1 MQPFNTT
8 EVSSDHFFS
17 YLKPHDF
24 IELAE
29 KLNSDELRSLVRSR
43 FLENIPFSF
52 KHKPLI
58 YETMRAWI
66 AREIKINPS
75 EIVVIGS
82 AKLGF
87 SPTAHPNFGKKFGE
101 GSDLDLTAIS
111 EKLFNELNSDL
122 ESWIDDIKDERIS
135 PKNETEKN
143 HWKSSLNTLPKNAR
157 AGFLDPHKIPN
168 KYLTAQLI
176 NQKMW
181 ALNERLKVSDPELTF
196 KKCSMRIYKNWD
208 AFTKQLMTNLNHALS
223 TLPSQHKTLLLAREN
238 TEKPKLA

>member
-8 EVSSDHFFS
+8 AISSDHFFS
-17 YLKPHDF
+17 YLTPYDF

-29 KLNSDELRSLVRSR
+29 KLNSDELKSLVRSR

-58 YETMRAWI
+58 YETMRAWV

-87 SPTAHPNFGKKFGE
+87 SPTAHPNFGKKFGDD
-101 GSDLDLTAIS
+101 SDLDLTAIS
-111 EKLFNELNSDL
+111 EKLFNELNNDL
-122 ESWIDDIKDERIS
+122 ETWINDIKSARIT
-135 PKNETEKN
+135 PRNTTENN
-143 HWKSSLNTLPKNAR
+143 HWQSSQITLPKNAR
-157 AGFLDPHKIPN
+157 EGFLDPYKIPN
-168 KYLTAQLI
+168 RYTTAQLI

-181 ALNERLKVSDPELTF
+181 ALNERLKASDPDLNF
-196 KKCSMRIYKNWD
+196 KKCSMRVYKNWD
-208 AFTKQLMTNLNHALS
+208 AFTKQLMTNLNYALS
-223 TLPSQHKTLLLAREN
+223 TLPNQHKTLLLAREN
-238 TEKPKLA
+238 TEKPNLA